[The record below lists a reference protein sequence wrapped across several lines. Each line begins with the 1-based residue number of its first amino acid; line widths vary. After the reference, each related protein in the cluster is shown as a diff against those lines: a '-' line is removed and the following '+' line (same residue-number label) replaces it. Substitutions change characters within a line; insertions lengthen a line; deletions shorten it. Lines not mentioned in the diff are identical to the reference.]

1 MAQAVMQVKDLRTAY
16 KTRLGEY
23 VCAVDGVSFTLEE
36 GMQLGIA
43 GESGCGKST
52 LALSLMGFFF
62 PPLNYI
68 SGEVVI
74 DGRNIMT
81 MPYEELRTQILG
93 RVLAYIPQAA
103 MNALSPTKR
112 VHQFVY
118 DILRAHDRTIT
129 KEKVY
134 QMLKERFALLG
145 LPERAIRA
153 FPNELSGGMK
163 QRVVI
168 VVSTILNPK
177 ILIADEPTSAL
188 DVTSQ
193 KQVMQMMQRMLKLG
207 IVKSIIYITHE
218 LPLLRQ
224 ITSDIMVMY
233 AGQIVEHGTTEQS
246 IFDSIH
252 PYTRALMGSIIVPE
266 GGAKDWKITGIPGAP
281 PNLRHKIEGCR
292 FKERCRYAGGLCKT
306 CEGKEQ
312 IIEHEGRMYRCDLS
326 EEILREA
333 YGHE

>member
-1 MAQAVMQVKDLRTAY
+1 MAALMHVEGLKTAY

-23 VCAVDGVSFTLEE
+23 IHAVDGVSFDLQE

-62 PPLNYI
+62 PPLTYI

-74 DGRNIMT
+74 DGQNIMT
-81 MPYEELRTQILG
+81 MPYEQLRTQILG
-93 RVLAYIPQAA
+93 KELAYIPQAA

-118 DILRAHDRTIT
+118 DILKAHDLSVTR
-129 KEKVY
+129 KKV
-134 QMLKERFALLG
+134 MELLEERFALLG
-145 LPERAIRA
+145 LPARAITA
-153 FPNELSGGMK
+153 YPNELSGGMK

-168 VVSTILNPK
+168 VTSTILNPK

-193 KQVMQMMQRMLKLG
+193 KQVMQMMRRMLQLG
-207 IVKSIIYITHE
+207 IVKSIVYITHE

-224 ITSDIMVMY
+224 ITNDIMIMY
-233 AGQIVEHGTTEQS
+233 AGEIVEHGSMEQT
-246 IFDSIH
+246 IFDPLH
-252 PYTRALMGSIIVPE
+252 PYTRALMGSIVVPE
-266 GGAKDWKITGIPGAP
+266 GDAKSWKILSIPGAP
-281 PNLRHKIEGCR
+281 PNLRNEIVGCR
-292 FKERCRYAGGLCKT
+292 FKERCKYAGTHCQSCQGTVQQLAP
-306 CEGKEQ
+306 Q
-312 IIEHEGRMYRCDLS
+312 GRMYRCDLD
-326 EEILREA
+326 EKTLREI
-333 YGHE
+333 YSHE